1 MSDACSCWLC
11 ALSVFWKQSTS
22 ILIPTTAHHN
32 RRNLFQAIHRY
43 LRHIWTM
50 RCVKN
55 TRCWSSGMNRRL
67 DSLELN
73 RLEGMLQLVISLC
86 SLIVMW
92 ESCLQDRHECLLA
105 KEIFCQECSGFSTH
119 VILHTCHFCWFKT
132 CCQRCFSRFSA
143 APANRLW
150 GPQPN
155 WHVDFLQ
162 LIGENYRRMVIPQI
176 TGLDIDT
183 WTQIGSG
190 GGMSKCYLTWDGDF
204 KWGGACQLKFRLT
217 GDVVF
222 FYLFFFFG
230 ERFEVLRPPADL
242 FYIVHDAASNI
253 DLYLYRFHC
262 YWSLWF
268 GKCWL
273 HIWNLIP
280 RHWWHVHGHV
290 VWWLSRLVSIL
301 VAWEWRIWFKDDGL
315 GWWEHRS
322 GRSDVGLWRGD
333 CSCPSFP
340 SGSHVENAFGK
351 DQCTLQTR
359 WRYTLQ
365 SCESYQSLA
374 PRV

>member
-1 MSDACSCWLC
+1 
-11 ALSVFWKQSTS
+11 
-22 ILIPTTAHHN
+22 
-32 RRNLFQAIHRY
+32 
-43 LRHIWTM
+43 
-50 RCVKN
+50 
-55 TRCWSSGMNRRL
+55 MNRRL

-73 RLEGMLQLVISLC
+73 RLEGMLRLVISLC

-92 ESCLQDRHECLLA
+92 ESCLQDRHKCLLA

-230 ERFEVLRPPADL
+230 QGSKSCDHPQIFFAWCG
-242 FYIVHDAASNI
+242 IK
-253 DLYLYRFHC
+253 YRF
-262 YWSLWF
+262 
-268 GKCWL
+268 
-273 HIWNLIP
+273 
-280 RHWWHVHGHV
+280 V
-290 VWWLSRLVSIL
+290 LVSVSLLLLSMIWKVLTSHLKSHTKALMTCTWACCL
-301 VAWEWRIWFKDDGL
+301 VA
-315 GWWEHRS
+315 
-322 GRSDVGLWRGD
+322 
-333 CSCPSFP
+333 
-340 SGSHVENAFGK
+340 
-351 DQCTLQTR
+351 
-359 WRYTLQ
+359 
-365 SCESYQSLA
+365 
-374 PRV
+374 